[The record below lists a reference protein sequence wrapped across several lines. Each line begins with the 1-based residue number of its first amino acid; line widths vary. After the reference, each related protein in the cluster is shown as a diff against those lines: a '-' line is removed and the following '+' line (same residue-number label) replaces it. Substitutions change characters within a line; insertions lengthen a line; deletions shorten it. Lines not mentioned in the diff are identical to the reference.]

1 MSLEDWEI
9 LTHDKIRA
17 LIEAN
22 KETDPIRFALT
33 HNNNAFPLAL
43 VSTQLKSLQK
53 ARLKLPSW
61 YKISAILPPLALE
74 QCSSEATAKLKSH
87 SGKIALDLSGGL
99 GVDSHFLSQGFDHL
113 ISLEPQKD
121 LSAIQRYNLQLLK
134 NPKVEVIN
142 QDAESFLQA
151 YDGPK
156 FDLIYVDPSR
166 RDHQNRRINALT
178 EGAPNITQL
187 MPLIRQHGHQLLIKA
202 SPLLDLA
209 EAHRLFPT
217 LKELIVV
224 SKDNECKEVLI
235 WLDKL
240 SPARPE
246 ELSEAVLRLKMIRQ
260 AKLHEYQFPYP
271 LVEEDGFAERS
282 SQPAFLAEPDVAFY
296 KSRST
301 RQLLSQ
307 IEQEGLSLPYKDG
320 YIHSEQALSPS
331 FPGRQFRVIEM
342 MPYKPKAIKKWLKA
356 KKIKQLNISKRNFP
370 DTVAQVRKQL
380 QLSEGGKEF
389 LLLSLYQGNRYAFFA
404 ERIQ

>member
-1 MSLEDWEI
+1 MALEDWEI

-33 HNNNAFPLAL
+33 HNNNEFPLAL

-61 YKISAILPPLALE
+61 YKVSAILPPLALE

-87 SGKIALDLSGGL
+87 TGKIALDLSGGL
-99 GVDSHFLSQGFDHL
+99 GVDSHFLSQGFTHL
-113 ISLEPQKD
+113 ISLEPQKT

-142 QDAESFLQA
+142 QDAESFLQS

-187 MPLIRQHGHQLLIKA
+187 MPLVRQHGHQLLIKA
-202 SPLLDLA
+202 SPLLDLT

-217 LKELIVV
+217 LKELVVV

-240 SPARPE
+240 SPTRPE
-246 ELSEAVLRLKMIRQ
+246 EPSEALLRLKMLRQ
-260 AKLHEYQFPYP
+260 GILVEYQFSYP
-271 LVEEDGFAERS
+271 LVEDDGCAERS
-282 SQPAFLAEPDVAFY
+282 SPPAFLSEPDVAFY

-301 RQLLSQ
+301 KQLLASLKQ
-307 IEQEGLSLPYKDG
+307 NGLSLPHRDG
-320 YIHSEQALSPS
+320 YIYSNQPLASA
-331 FPGRQFRVIEM
+331 FPGRQFKVIEM

-356 KKIKQLNISKRNFP
+356 NKIKQLNISKRNFP
-370 DTVAQVRKQL
+370 ETVAQARKQL

-389 LLLSLYQGNRYAFFA
+389 LLLSLWQGNRYAFFA

>member
-33 HNNNAFPLAL
+33 HSNNEFPLAL

-61 YKISAILPPLALE
+61 YNVSAILPPLALE
-74 QCSSEATAKLKSH
+74 QCSSEATAKLKSVH
-87 SGKIALDLSGGL
+87 GKIALDLSGGL
-99 GVDSHFLSQGFDHL
+99 GVDSHFLSQGFEHL
-113 ISLEPQKD
+113 ISLEPQKA
-121 LSAIQRYNLQLLK
+121 LSEIQRYNLQLLK

-142 QDAESFLQA
+142 QKAKSFLQA

-166 RDHQNRRINALT
+166 RDNQNRRINALT

-187 MPLIRQHGHQLLIKA
+187 MPLIRQHAHQLLIKA

-240 SPARPE
+240 SPARPKE
-246 ELSEAVLRLKMIRQ
+246 ASEASLRLKMLRQ
-260 AKLHEYQFPYP
+260 GQLFEYQFAYP
-271 LVEEDGFAERS
+271 LVEDDGFAERS
-282 SQPAFLAEPDVAFY
+282 SPPNFLAEPDVAFY

-301 RQLLSQ
+301 RQLLPDLALSSS
-307 IEQEGLSLPYKDG
+307 SLPNKDG
-320 YIHSEQALSPS
+320 YIHCEEPLSS
-331 FPGRQFRVIEM
+331 DFPGRQFKVLEI
-342 MPYKPKAIKKWLKA
+342 MPFKPKVIKKWLKA
-356 KKIKQLNISKRNFP
+356 RKIKRLNISKRNFP
-370 DTVAQVRKQL
+370 ETVAQVRKQL
-380 QLSEGGKEF
+380 QLSEGGDQF
-389 LLLSLYQGNRYAFFA
+389 LLLSLWQGNRYAFYA